1 MKNEKLN
8 KFIEDKWENY
18 SWGLSLGV
26 SLRKDKEYR
35 YDDVKDSFSAGI
47 NEFLQVLHHNNID
60 VDKLDFD
67 VEWFRFL
74 TTGLNIFFCFF
85 QNNFCIF
92 EILPS
97 WGEYQLPS
105 RGMP

>member
-8 KFIEDKWENY
+8 KFTEDKWENY

-47 NEFLQVLHHNNID
+47 NEFLQVLYHNNID

-67 VEWFRFL
+67 VE
-74 TTGLNIFFCFF
+74 
-85 QNNFCIF
+85 
-92 EILPS
+92 
-97 WGEYQLPS
+97 
-105 RGMP
+105 

>member
-1 MKNEKLN
+1 MKSEKLN

-35 YDDVKDSFSAGI
+35 YDYVKDSFSAGI
-47 NEFLQVLHHNNID
+47 NEFLQVLQHNNID

-67 VEWFRFL
+67 VE
-74 TTGLNIFFCFF
+74 
-85 QNNFCIF
+85 
-92 EILPS
+92 
-97 WGEYQLPS
+97 
-105 RGMP
+105 

>member
-1 MKNEKLN
+1 MGVFFIKMEKLN

-47 NEFLQVLHHNNID
+47 NEFLQVLYHNNIN
-60 VDKLDFD
+60 VDELDFD
-67 VEWFRFL
+67 VE
-74 TTGLNIFFCFF
+74 
-85 QNNFCIF
+85 
-92 EILPS
+92 
-97 WGEYQLPS
+97 
-105 RGMP
+105 

>member
-8 KFIEDKWENY
+8 KFIEDKWNNY
-18 SWGLSLGV
+18 SFGLSLGV

-74 TTGLNIFFCFF
+74 TTGLNIFLNF
-85 QNNFCIF
+85 QINFVN
-92 EILPS
+92 LN
-97 WGEYQLPS
+97 
-105 RGMP
+105 

>member
-1 MKNEKLN
+1 MTEKLN

-18 SWGLSLGV
+18 SLGLSLGV

-47 NEFLQVLHHNNID
+47 NEFLQVLYHNNID

-67 VEWFRFL
+67 VEGYGRQ
-74 TTGLNIFFCFF
+74 GK
-85 QNNFCIF
+85 NNRV
-92 EILPS
+92 
-97 WGEYQLPS
+97 GKKGD
-105 RGMP
+105 R

>member
-8 KFIEDKWENY
+8 KFIENKWENY

-26 SLRKDKEYR
+26 SLRKDKEYIYDKDYS

-47 NEFLQVLHHNNID
+47 NEFLQVLQHNNID
-60 VDKLDFD
+60 VEKLDFD

-74 TTGLNIFFCFF
+74 TTGLNIFFWFF
-85 QNNFCIF
+85 KKN
-92 EILPS
+92 L
-97 WGEYQLPS
+97 
-105 RGMP
+105 

>member
-8 KFIEDKWENY
+8 KFTEDKWENY

-67 VEWFRFL
+67 VE
-74 TTGLNIFFCFF
+74 
-85 QNNFCIF
+85 
-92 EILPS
+92 
-97 WGEYQLPS
+97 
-105 RGMP
+105 

>member
-8 KFIEDKWENY
+8 KFVENKWNNY
-18 SWGLSLGV
+18 SFGLSLGV

-47 NEFLQVLHHNNID
+47 NEFLQVLYHNNID

-74 TTGLNIFFCFF
+74 TTGLNIFFEFS
-85 QNNFCIF
+85 NKFCIF
-92 EILPS
+92 ELELLNFLI
-97 WGEYQLPS
+97 
-105 RGMP
+105 

>member
-35 YDDVKDSFSAGI
+35 YDDVKHSFSAGI
-47 NEFLQVLHHNNID
+47 NEFLQVLYHNNID

-67 VEWFRFL
+67 VEWY
-74 TTGLNIFFCFF
+74 GK
-85 QNNFCIF
+85 
-92 EILPS
+92 
-97 WGEYQLPS
+97 
-105 RGMP
+105 